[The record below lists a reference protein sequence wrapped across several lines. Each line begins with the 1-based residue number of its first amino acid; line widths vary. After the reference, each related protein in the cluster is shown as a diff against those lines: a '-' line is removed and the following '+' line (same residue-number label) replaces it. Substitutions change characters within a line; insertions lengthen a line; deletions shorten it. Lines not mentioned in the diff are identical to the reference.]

1 MALTDSTARAEVL
14 ERYGLTD
21 EVAAD
26 VTVTVYHSHDATKA
40 QSNAEYIG
48 TVFWGGKTADVA
60 SEVVLIGD
68 DAAAAF
74 TDADNV
80 YTEWT
85 GS

>member
-1 MALTDSTARAEVL
+1 MALTDSAARADVL

-21 EVAAD
+21 EIAD
-26 VTVTVYHSHDATKA
+26 SETVTVYHSHDATAA
-40 QSNAEYIG
+40 QSNADYIG
-48 TVFWGGKTADVA
+48 TVFWGGKTDDVA
-60 SEVVLIGD
+60 MEVLIIGSA
-68 DAAAAF
+68 AAAAF